1 MKKMIN
7 TCHIEGLLYQH
18 DLQVK
23 VSGEKS
29 KNPGTTFISGNIEI
43 ATDND
48 ITNIVTIHYTYVT
61 ALTSKG
67 KTNNTFTILKNIIDG
82 NYKSVMAN
90 GPEEAVALSIDSAI
104 ALNEFY
110 SDRSGTE
117 ELVSVKRNEGG
128 FIQVVN
134 ALNEDEGK
142 RDTWK
147 ADMVITSTTLKEAD
161 EEKNIPEK
169 LIVKGG
175 IFNFRNELLP
185 VEFSAINPL
194 AIDYFS
200 GLEAS
205 NKNPVFT
212 CVWGRQISEVITRQI
227 VEESAFGEP
236 SVKEV
241 TSTRKDFIITGAS
254 KHPMEWDDESTI
266 LASEL
271 TKALSDREV
280 NLAAMKA
287 RQEEYKSSLSQPTA
301 APTASVGGFNF

>member
-7 TCHIEGLLYQH
+7 TTHIEGLLYQH
-18 DLQVK
+18 TLQLK
-23 VSGEKS
+23 VTGEKS
-29 KNPGTTFISGNIEI
+29 KNPGTPFISGNIEI

-48 ITNIVTIHYTYVT
+48 LTNIVSIHYTYVT
-61 ALTSKG
+61 ALTAKG
-67 KTNNTFTILKNIIDG
+67 KTNDTFNILNAIIDG
-82 NYKSVMAN
+82 KYKSVMAD
-90 GPEEAVALSIDSAI
+90 GPEEAVKLSVDSAI

-128 FIQVVN
+128 FIQVVS
-134 ALNEDEGK
+134 ALNEDEGQ

-147 ADMVITSTTLKEAD
+147 TDIVITSTILKEAD

-185 VEFSAINPL
+185 VEFSAVNPK
-194 AIDYFS
+194 AIEYFS
-200 GLEAS
+200 GLQAS
-205 NKNPVFT
+205 NKNPIVT
-212 CVWGRQISEVITRQI
+212 CIWGHQISEVITRQI

-236 SVKEV
+236 SVREV
-241 TSTRKDFIITGAS
+241 TSTRKDFVITGAS
-254 KHPMEWDDESTI
+254 PQPMEWDDESTI

-287 RQEEYKSSLSQPTA
+287 RQEEYKASLKQPV
-301 APTASVGGFNF
+301 APAASVGGFNF